1 MSDLSDMTSRPP
13 DFDIVRAENPVAAR
27 EIAGGGVAA
36 GEAPGASDAERARTT
51 TPAGALR
58 AGLARAVRD
67 VRLVVL
73 VWFVFLALAWVAA
86 LPAWR
91 WFNGV
96 LSLAPEGDRL
106 LSGLNI
112 ALLRELTHYDRSP
125 TAAIALGSS
134 FTFFVFALILNPLVA
149 GGTLSV
155 LASGATPSP
164 RESGERVGVRG
175 ITRRF
180 VAEGMRY
187 YWRFARILLIVGML
201 GGGVT
206 LVLAAGLEAAGMAF
220 DEYGWPRA
228 VVWTENL
235 TLLMW
240 LMVFGVC
247 SLIIDIAR
255 IMVMRR
261 DDVRVVVAVRQALAF
276 LWRHVGA
283 LVMMSAAFLVMLTA
297 AIVVYN
303 LIASVITPLSWGLI
317 AFTIIWQQLFALTR
331 TTLRIGLL
339 AALTEL
345 VDARLE

>member
-1 MSDLSDMTSRPP
+1 MLDTTHKASPRT
-13 DFDIVRAENPVAAR
+13 AA
-27 EIAGGGVAA
+27 
-36 GEAPGASDAERARTT
+36 T
-51 TPAGALR
+51 ALR
-58 AGLARAVRD
+58 AARVGIARAVGH

-86 LPAWR
+86 MPAWR
-91 WFNGV
+91 WFNAV

-106 LSGLNI
+106 LGGLNI

-125 TAAIALGSS
+125 TMAIALGSS
-134 FTFFVFALILNPLVA
+134 YVFFALALILNPFVA
-149 GGTLSV
+149 GGTLAA
-155 LASGATPSP
+155 LRQPSSS
-164 RESGERVGVRG
+164 RQ
-175 ITRRF
+175 F
-180 VAEGMRY
+180 VAEGARY
-187 YWRFARILLIVGML
+187 YWPFARILLIVGML
-201 GGGVT
+201 GGGLT
-206 LVLAAGLEAAGMAF
+206 LVLAAGLEAAGAAF
-220 DEYGWPRA
+220 DEDGWARA
-228 VVWTENL
+228 TMWTENL

-261 DDVRVVVAVRQALAF
+261 DDVRGAVAVRQALAF
-276 LWRHVGA
+276 LWRHLGA
-283 LVMMSAAFLVMLTA
+283 VLMLGAAFLVMLAA

-303 LIASVITPLSWGLI
+303 LIAGSITPLSWGLI

-345 VDARLE
+345 VDAREPLVDVREPLADPHDSLADATLE